1 MRHVLFAIDKQ
12 FRRRFSQRC
21 QTLTVYHW
29 LFGCVGGML
38 GFVSTGHCDAG
49 VLVGGKKTNPFGQT
63 ICLVDQ
69 CLSNFGVLDGRTASL
84 LYRCFGRRGGGRRG
98 GRRVA
103 SVVWGSPQ
111 RQGHVSDKIIHYHG
125 CVGELIRWMY
135 KSNVA
140 IGQLRQRHGLRQGR
154 GRLSAVVD
162 GHDRLYCFQWE
173 QQDVFVGFVRVV
185 QGRT

>member
-1 MRHVLFAIDKQ
+1 
-12 FRRRFSQRC
+12 
-21 QTLTVYHW
+21 
-29 LFGCVGGML
+29 ML

-84 LYRCFGRRGGGRRG
+84 LYRCFGRGGGGGGGRRG
-98 GRRVA
+98 GGRCVA
-103 SVVWGSPQ
+103 SVG
-111 RQGHVSDKIIHYHG
+111 RQGHVSNKIIHYHG
-125 CVGELIRWMY
+125 CVGELIQWMH
-135 KSNVA
+135 KSNVTV
-140 IGQLRQRHGLRQGR
+140 GQLRQRHGLRQGR
-154 GRLSAVVD
+154 GRLGAVLD
-162 GHDRLYCFQWE
+162 GHDRLYGFQWE